1 MNEQL
6 NLFAQSK
13 QEYKI
18 DKPIRLIELFGG
30 IGSQAKALENIN
42 ADFERWRLCEW
53 AIPSIRSYAAIHNG
67 WRGETGRWAEA
78 TMEDLLKRTN
88 GVSSDYNQPLSE
100 DGRKRLG
107 RKALEELCGAMDACN
122 DFCPNVSE
130 IHPRDLS
137 IEKEKER
144 EHCYVL
150 TYSFPCQD
158 LSQAGKL
165 AGMEKGSGTRS
176 GLLWEVER
184 LLGELKEARQRPDV
198 LLMENV
204 PGVCGERNLKPWNEW
219 LDRLEELGYSSYW
232 AKVNAK
238 DHGIPQNRLRVFM
251 VSILGEYGYHF
262 PKKRKLVKRLRDLL
276 EENPDKKYNLSP
288 RIIET
293 MLYGDSKGFDRKGD
307 FENSIESGKKGVA
320 RTLKAKGSFDSGWT
334 VVTECLNPK
343 VNGKQ
348 PSLGNRVY
356 SDGGLSTCVTT
367 SPFFMGKILVKNATK
382 KGYIEAEE
390 GDGIDCGTR
399 MQYHRGT
406 VQSGMSQ
413 TIKTTIDIATPSEGK
428 LRKLTPLECMRLMG
442 FSDKDEQAMRSIGM
456 SDSAIYHCAGDSI
469 VVDVLMDIFKE
480 LL

>member
-30 IGSQAKALENIN
+30 IGSQAKALENLGTN
-42 ADFERWRLCEW
+42 FERWRLCEW

-67 WRGETGRWAEA
+67 WRRETGRWAEA

-130 IHPRDLS
+130 IHPSDLS
-137 IEKEKER
+137 IEKEGER
-144 EHCYVL
+144 KHCYVL

-158 LSQAGKL
+158 ISQSGKL
-165 AGMEKGSGTRS
+165 AGFEKGSGTRS

-184 LLGELKEARQRPDV
+184 LLGELKEAEQRPDV

-204 PGVCGERNLKPWNEW
+204 PGVCGDRNLKPWNEW
-219 LDRLEELGYSSYW
+219 LDRLEELGYSNYW

-251 VSILGEYGYHF
+251 VSILGEYGYRF
-262 PKKRKLVKRLRDLL
+262 PKKRKLEKRLRDFL
-276 EENPDKKYNLSP
+276 EEDPPTKYNLSQQ
-288 RIIET
+288 IIRT
-293 MLYGDSKGFDRKGD
+293 MLYGDSKRFKRSED
-307 FENSIESGKKGVA
+307 FMHSLRNGKKGIA
-320 RTLKAKGSFDSGWT
+320 CTIKAKSSYDSSWT
-334 VVTECLNPK
+334 
-343 VNGKQ
+343 
-348 PSLGNRVY
+348 
-356 SDGGLSTCVTT
+356 
-367 SPFFMGKILVKNATK
+367 ILVRNATK
-382 KGYIEAEE
+382 KGYLEAEE

-413 TIKTTIDIATPSEGK
+413 TIKTTIDIATQSEGK

-442 FSDKDEQAMRSIGM
+442 FNDKDEQAMRSIGM

>member
-30 IGSQAKALENIN
+30 IGSQAKALENLGAN
-42 ADFERWRLCEW
+42 FERWRLCEW
-53 AIPSIRSYAAIHNG
+53 AIPSIRSYAAIHEG
-67 WRGETGRWAEA
+67 WRGESGRWKEA

-100 DGRKRLG
+100 EGRKRLG

-130 IHPRDLS
+130 IHPSDLS
-137 IEKEKER
+137 IEKEGER

-184 LLGELKEARQRPDV
+184 LLGELKEAESRPDV
-198 LLMENV
+198 ILMENV
-204 PGVCGERNLKPWNEW
+204 PGVCGYRNLKPWNEW
-219 LDRLEELGYSSYW
+219 LDRLEELGYSNYW

-251 VSILGEYGYHF
+251 VSVLGDYGYRF
-262 PKKRKLVKRLRDLL
+262 PKKKNLEKRLRDYL
-276 EENPDKKYNLSP
+276 EEDPPPKYDLSQQ
-288 RIIET
+288 IIET
-293 MLYGDSKGFDRKGD
+293 MLYGESKRFKRSQD
-307 FENSIESGKKGVA
+307 FMHSLRNGKKGIA
-320 RTLKAKGSFDSGWT
+320 CTIKAKSSYDSSWT
-334 VVTECLNPK
+334 
-343 VNGKQ
+343 
-348 PSLGNRVY
+348 
-356 SDGGLSTCVTT
+356 
-367 SPFFMGKILVKNATK
+367 ILVKNATK
-382 KGYIEAEE
+382 KGYLEAEE

-413 TIKTTIDIATPSEGK
+413 TIKTTIEIATQSEGK

-469 VVDVLMDIFKE
+469 VVDVLMDLFGE
-480 LL
+480 MM

>member
-13 QEYKI
+13 QEYRI

-30 IGSQAKALENIN
+30 IGSQAKALEKLGAN
-42 ADFERWRLCEW
+42 FERWRLCEW
-53 AIPSIRSYAAIHNG
+53 AIPSIRAYAAIHEG

-100 DGRKRLG
+100 EGRKRLG

-130 IHPRDLS
+130 IHPIDLS
-137 IEKEKER
+137 IEKEGDRK
-144 EHCYVL
+144 HCYIL

-184 LLGELKEARQRPDV
+184 LLGELKEAESRPDV

-204 PGVCGERNLKPWNEW
+204 PGVCGTRAMKPWNDW

-232 AKVNAK
+232 ANVNAK
-238 DHGIPQNRLRVFM
+238 DHGMPQNRVRVFM
-251 VSILGEYGYHF
+251 VSVLGDYGYRF
-262 PKKRKLVKRLRDLL
+262 PKKRRLEKRLRDFL
-276 EENPDKKYNLSP
+276 EEDPPRRYDLSP
-288 RIIET
+288 QIINT
-293 MLYGDSKGFDRKGD
+293 MLYGDSKRFKRSQD
-307 FENSIESGKKGVA
+307 FMHSLSNGKKGIA
-320 RTLKAKGSFDSGWT
+320 CAIKAKSSYDSSWT
-334 VVTECLNPK
+334 
-343 VNGKQ
+343 
-348 PSLGNRVY
+348 
-356 SDGGLSTCVTT
+356 
-367 SPFFMGKILVKNATK
+367 ILVRNATK
-382 KGYIEAEE
+382 KGYLEAGEA
-390 GDGIDCGTR
+390 DGLDCDAR
-399 MQYHRGT
+399 MRTHRGT
-406 VQSGMSQ
+406 VQKGMAQ
-413 TIKTTIDIATPSEGK
+413 TIKTSADVATAFGGR
-428 LRKLTPLECMRLMG
+428 LRRLTPLECMRLMG
-442 FSDKDEQAMRSIGM
+442 FSDQDVDAMRAVGM

-469 VVDVLMDIFKE
+469 VVDVLMDLFGE
-480 LL
+480 MM

>member
-6 NLFAQSK
+6 NLFAQSRR
-13 QEYKI
+13 EYKI

-30 IGSQAKALENIN
+30 IGSQAKALENIGAN
-42 ADFERWRLCEW
+42 FERWRLCEW
-53 AIPSIRSYAAIHNG
+53 AIPSIRAYAAIHDG
-67 WRGETGRWAEA
+67 WRGETGRWEEA

-130 IHPRDLS
+130 IHPSDLS
-137 IEKEKER
+137 IEKEGDR

-184 LLGELKEARQRPDV
+184 LLGELKEAGKRPDV

-204 PGVCGERNLKPWNEW
+204 PGVCGTRSLKPWNDW

-262 PKKRKLVKRLRDLL
+262 PKKRRLEKRLRDFL
-276 EENPDKKYNLSP
+276 EEDPPSKYDLSP
-288 RIIET
+288 QIIRT
-293 MLYGDSKGFDRKGD
+293 MLYGDSKRFKRSEDFMHSLRNGEKG
-307 FENSIESGKKGVA
+307 IA
-320 RTLKAKGSFDSGWT
+320 CTIKAKSSYDSSWT
-334 VVTECLNPK
+334 
-343 VNGKQ
+343 
-348 PSLGNRVY
+348 
-356 SDGGLSTCVTT
+356 
-367 SPFFMGKILVKNATK
+367 ILVRNATK
-382 KGYIEAEE
+382 KGYLEAKE

-413 TIKTTIDIATPSEGK
+413 TIKTTIDIATQSEGK

-442 FSDKDEQAMRSIGM
+442 FNDKDEQAMRSIGM

-480 LL
+480 LI

>member
-6 NLFAQSK
+6 NLFAQSRR
-13 QEYKI
+13 EYKI
-18 DKPIRLIELFGG
+18 NKPIRLIELFGG
-30 IGSQAKALENIN
+30 IGSQAKALENLGAN
-42 ADFERWRLCEW
+42 FERWRLCEW
-53 AIPSIRSYAAIHNG
+53 AIPSIRAYAAIHNG

-78 TMEDLLKRTN
+78 TMEDRLKRTK

-107 RKALEELCGAMDACN
+107 RKTLEELCQAMDACN

-130 IHPRDLS
+130 IHPSDLS
-137 IEKEKER
+137 IEKEGDR
-144 EHCYVL
+144 DHCYVL

-184 LLGELKEARQRPDV
+184 LLGELKEAGQRPDV
-198 LLMENV
+198 MLMENV
-204 PGVCGERNLKPWNEW
+204 PGVCGTRALKPWNEW

-262 PKKRKLVKRLRDLL
+262 PKKMRLERRLRDFL
-276 EENPDKKYNLSP
+276 EEDPPPKYDLSP
-288 RIIET
+288 QIINT
-293 MLYGDSKGFDRKGD
+293 MLYGDSKRFKRSED
-307 FENSIESGKKGVA
+307 FMHSLRNGKKGIA
-320 RTLKAKGSFDSGWT
+320 CAIKAKSSYDSSWT
-334 VVTECLNPK
+334 
-343 VNGKQ
+343 
-348 PSLGNRVY
+348 
-356 SDGGLSTCVTT
+356 
-367 SPFFMGKILVKNATK
+367 ILVRNATK
-382 KGYIEAEE
+382 KGYLEAEE

-406 VQSGMSQ
+406 VQSGMRQ
-413 TIKTTIDIATPSEGK
+413 TIKTTIDIATQSEGK

-442 FSDKDEQAMRSIGM
+442 FSDQDEQAMRSIGM

>member
-6 NLFAQSK
+6 NLFAQSRR
-13 QEYKI
+13 EYKI

-30 IGSQAKALENIN
+30 IGSQAKALENIGVN
-42 ADFERWRLCEW
+42 FEPWRLCEW

-67 WRGETGRWAEA
+67 WRGETGRWSEA

-130 IHPRDLS
+130 IHPSDLS
-137 IEKEKER
+137 IEKERER
-144 EHCYVL
+144 KHCYVL

-184 LLGELKEARQRPDV
+184 LLGELKEAESRPDV

-204 PGVCGERNLKPWNEW
+204 PGVCGDRNLKPWNEW
-219 LDRLEELGYSSYW
+219 LDRLEELGYSNYW

-238 DHGIPQNRLRVFM
+238 DHGIPQNRVRVFM
-251 VSILGEYGYHF
+251 VSVLGDYGYRF
-262 PKKRKLVKRLRDLL
+262 PKKMRLEKRLRDFL
-276 EENPDKKYNLSP
+276 EEDPPSKYDLSP
-288 RIIET
+288 QIIET
-293 MLYGDSKGFDRKGD
+293 MLYGDSKRFKRSED
-307 FENSIESGKKGVA
+307 FMHSLSNGKKGIA
-320 RTLKAKGSFDSGWT
+320 CTIKAKSSYDSSWT
-334 VVTECLNPK
+334 
-343 VNGKQ
+343 
-348 PSLGNRVY
+348 
-356 SDGGLSTCVTT
+356 
-367 SPFFMGKILVKNATK
+367 ILVRNATK
-382 KGYIEAEE
+382 KGYLEAEE
-390 GDGIDCGTR
+390 GDWIDCGTR

-413 TIKTTIDIATPSEGK
+413 TIKTSADIATAFGGR

-442 FSDKDEQAMRSIGM
+442 FNDKDEQAMRSIGM
-456 SDSAIYHCAGDSI
+456 RDSAIYHCAGDSI

>member
-13 QEYKI
+13 KEYKI
-18 DKPIRLIELFGG
+18 NKPIRLIELFGG
-30 IGSQAKALENIN
+30 IGSHAKALENLGAN
-42 ADFERWRLCEW
+42 FERWRLCEW
-53 AIPSIRSYAAIHNG
+53 AIPSIRAYSAIHEG
-67 WRGETGRWAEA
+67 WRGESGRWKEA

-130 IHPRDLS
+130 IHPSDLS
-137 IEKEKER
+137 IEKEGDRK
-144 EHCYVL
+144 HCYIL

-184 LLGELKEARQRPDV
+184 LLGELKEAESRPDV

-204 PGVCGERNLKPWNEW
+204 PGVCGYRNLKPWNEW
-219 LDRLEELGYSSYW
+219 LDRLEELGYSNYW

-262 PKKRKLVKRLRDLL
+262 PKKRKLIKRLRDLL
-276 EENPDKKYNLSP
+276 EENPDPKYNLSP

-293 MLYGDSKGFDRKGD
+293 MLYGDSKGFDR
-307 FENSIESGKKGVA
+307 
-320 RTLKAKGSFDSGWT
+320 
-334 VVTECLNPK
+334 
-343 VNGKQ
+343 
-348 PSLGNRVY
+348 

-382 KGYIEAEE
+382 KGYLEAEE

-413 TIKTTIDIATPSEGK
+413 TIKTTIDIATQSEGK

-442 FSDKDEQAMRSIGM
+442 FSDKDEQSMRSIGM

>member
-6 NLFAQSK
+6 NLFAQSRR
-13 QEYKI
+13 EYKI
-18 DKPIRLIELFGG
+18 NKPIRLIELFGG
-30 IGSQAKALENIN
+30 IGSQAKALENLGAN
-42 ADFERWRLCEW
+42 FERWRLCEW

-67 WRGETGRWAEA
+67 WRGEAGRWAEA
-78 TMEDLLKRTN
+78 TMEDLLKRTK
-88 GVSSDYNQPLSE
+88 GVSSDYNHPLSE

-107 RKALEELCGAMDACN
+107 RKALEELCQAMDSCN

-130 IHPRDLS
+130 IHPSDLS
-137 IEKEKER
+137 IEKEGER
-144 EHCYVL
+144 GHCYVL

-184 LLGELKEARQRPDV
+184 LLGELKEAKSRPDV

-204 PGVCGERNLKPWNEW
+204 PGVCGTRALKPWNEW

-251 VSILGEYGYHF
+251 VSILGEYGYRF
-262 PKKRKLVKRLRDLL
+262 PKKRRLEKRLRDFL
-276 EENPDKKYNLSP
+276 EEDPPQKYDLSP
-288 RIIET
+288 QIIRT
-293 MLYGDSKGFDRKGD
+293 MLYGDSKRFKRSED
-307 FENSIESGKKGVA
+307 FMHSLRSGKKGIA
-320 RTLKAKGSFDSGWT
+320 CAIKAKSSYDSSWT
-334 VVTECLNPK
+334 
-343 VNGKQ
+343 
-348 PSLGNRVY
+348 
-356 SDGGLSTCVTT
+356 
-367 SPFFMGKILVKNATK
+367 ILVRNATK
-382 KGYIEAEE
+382 KGYLEANE

-399 MQYHRGT
+399 MKYHRGT

-413 TIKTTIDIATPSEGK
+413 TIKTTIDIATQSEGK

-442 FSDKDEQAMRSIGM
+442 FNDKDEQAMRSIGM

>member
-6 NLFAQSK
+6 NLFAQSRR
-13 QEYKI
+13 EYKI
-18 DKPIRLIELFGG
+18 NKPIRLIELFGG
-30 IGSQAKALENIN
+30 IGSQAKALENLN

-53 AIPSIRSYAAIHNG
+53 AIPSIKAYAAIHNG
-67 WRGETGRWAEA
+67 WRGERGRWAEA

-107 RKALEELCGAMDACN
+107 RKSLEELCGAMDACN

-130 IHPRDLS
+130 IHPSDLS
-137 IEKEKER
+137 IEKEGQR

-158 LSQAGKL
+158 ISQSGKL

-184 LLGELKEARQRPDV
+184 LLVELKEVGQRPDV

-204 PGVCGERNLKPWNEW
+204 PGVCGDRNLKPWNEW
-219 LDRLEELGYSSYW
+219 LDRLEELGYSNYW

-262 PKKRKLVKRLRDLL
+262 PKKRILEKRLRDFL
-276 EENPDKKYNLSP
+276 EDDPPHKYDLSP
-288 RIIET
+288 QIINT
-293 MLYGDSKGFDRKGD
+293 MLYGESKRFKRSQD
-307 FENSIESGKKGVA
+307 FMHSLMNGKKGIA
-320 RTLKAKGSFDSGWT
+320 CTIKAKSSYDSSWT
-334 VVTECLNPK
+334 
-343 VNGKQ
+343 
-348 PSLGNRVY
+348 
-356 SDGGLSTCVTT
+356 
-367 SPFFMGKILVKNATK
+367 ILVRNATK
-382 KGYIEAEE
+382 KGYLEAEE

-413 TIKTTIDIATPSEGK
+413 TIKTTIDVATLSDGN

-442 FSDKDEQAMRSIGM
+442 FNDKDEQAMRSIGM

-469 VVDVLMDIFKE
+469 VVDVLMEIFKE
-480 LL
+480 LM

>member
-1 MNEQL
+1 MACRAITISHSRRMGEKGWVEKLWRN
-6 NLFAQSK
+6 FAERWTRAMTSAQTFRKFILATYPSRKRERGSIATFSPIHFHAKTCRK
-13 QEYKI
+13 QENW
-18 DKPIRLIELFGG
+18 
-30 IGSQAKALENIN
+30 LEWKR
-42 ADFERWRLCEW
+42 E
-53 AIPSIRSYAAIHNG
+53 AAQ
-67 WRGETGRWAEA
+67 GR
-78 TMEDLLKRTN
+78 
-88 GVSSDYNQPLSE
+88 
-100 DGRKRLG
+100 
-107 RKALEELCGAMDACN
+107 
-122 DFCPNVSE
+122 
-130 IHPRDLS
+130 
-137 IEKEKER
+137 
-144 EHCYVL
+144 
-150 TYSFPCQD
+150 
-158 LSQAGKL
+158 
-165 AGMEKGSGTRS
+165 

-184 LLGELKEARQRPDV
+184 LLEELKESESRPDV

-204 PGVCGERNLKPWNEW
+204 PGVCGDRNLKPWNEW

-262 PKKRKLVKRLRDLL
+262 PKKRKLTKRLRDLL

-293 MLYGDSKGFDRKGD
+293 MLYGDSKGFDRKVD

-382 KGYIEAEE
+382 KGYLEADE

-413 TIKTTIDIATPSEGK
+413 TIKTTIDIATQSEGK

-442 FSDKDEQAMRSIGM
+442 FNDKDEQAMRSIGM
-456 SDSAIYHCAGDSI
+456 RDSAIYHCAGDSI

>member
-13 QEYKI
+13 KEYKI

-30 IGSQAKALENIN
+30 IGSQAKALENLGAN
-42 ADFERWRLCEW
+42 FERWRLCEW
-53 AIPSIRSYAAIHNG
+53 AIPSIRAYSAIHEG
-67 WRGETGRWAEA
+67 WRGESGRWKEA

-130 IHPRDLS
+130 IHPSDLS
-137 IEKEKER
+137 IEKEGDRK
-144 EHCYVL
+144 HCYIL

-184 LLGELKEARQRPDV
+184 LLGELKEAESRPDV

-204 PGVCGERNLKPWNEW
+204 PGVCGYRNLKPWNEW
-219 LDRLEELGYSSYW
+219 LDRLEELGYSNYW

-251 VSILGEYGYHF
+251 VSVLGDYGYRF
-262 PKKRKLVKRLRDLL
+262 PKKKNLEKRLRDYL
-276 EENPDKKYNLSP
+276 EEDPPPKYDLSQQ
-288 RIIET
+288 IIET
-293 MLYGDSKGFDRKGD
+293 MLYGESKRFKRSQD
-307 FENSIESGKKGVA
+307 FMHSLRNGKKGIA
-320 RTLKAKGSFDSGWT
+320 CTIKAKSSYDSSWT
-334 VVTECLNPK
+334 
-343 VNGKQ
+343 
-348 PSLGNRVY
+348 
-356 SDGGLSTCVTT
+356 
-367 SPFFMGKILVKNATK
+367 ILVKNATK
-382 KGYIEAEE
+382 KGYLEAEE

-413 TIKTTIDIATPSEGK
+413 TIKTTIEIATQSEGK

-469 VVDVLMDIFKE
+469 VVDVLMDLFGE
-480 LL
+480 MM

>member
-6 NLFAQSK
+6 NLFAQSRP
-13 QEYKI
+13 EYRI

-30 IGSQAKALENIN
+30 IGSQAKALENLK

-67 WRGETGRWAEA
+67 WRGEAGRWAEA

-130 IHPRDLS
+130 IHPSDLS
-137 IEKEKER
+137 IEKEGER

-184 LLGELKEARQRPDV
+184 ILGELKEAESRPDV

-204 PGVCGERNLKPWNEW
+204 PGVCGDRNLKPWNEW

-251 VSILGEYGYHF
+251 VSILGDYGYRF
-262 PKKRKLVKRLRDLL
+262 PKKRRLEKRLRDFL
-276 EENPDKKYNLSP
+276 EEDPHPKYDLSP
-288 RIIET
+288 QIIRT
-293 MLYGDSKGFDRKGD
+293 MLYGDSKRFKRSED
-307 FENSIESGKKGVA
+307 FMHSLRNGKKGIA
-320 RTLKAKGSFDSGWT
+320 CAIKAKSSYDSSWT
-334 VVTECLNPK
+334 
-343 VNGKQ
+343 
-348 PSLGNRVY
+348 
-356 SDGGLSTCVTT
+356 
-367 SPFFMGKILVKNATK
+367 ILVRNATK
-382 KGYIEAEE
+382 KGYLEAGEA
-390 GDGIDCGTR
+390 DGLDCDAR
-399 MQYHRGT
+399 MRTHRGT
-406 VQSGMSQ
+406 VQKGMAQ
-413 TIKTTIDIATPSEGK
+413 TIKTSSDVATAFGG
-428 LRKLTPLECMRLMG
+428 RIRRLTPLECMRLMG
-442 FSDKDEQAMRSIGM
+442 FSDGDVDAMRAVGM

-469 VVDVLMDIFKE
+469 VVDVLMDLFGE
-480 LL
+480 MM

>member
-30 IGSQAKALENIN
+30 IGSQAKALENIGAN
-42 ADFERWRLCEW
+42 FERWRLCEW
-53 AIPSIRSYAAIHNG
+53 AIPSIRSYAAIHEG
-67 WRGETGRWAEA
+67 WRGETGRWEEA

-130 IHPRDLS
+130 IHPSDLS
-137 IEKEKER
+137 IEKEKDR

-184 LLGELKEARQRPDV
+184 LLGELKEAESRPDV

-204 PGVCGERNLKPWNEW
+204 PGVCGTRSLKPWNEW

-251 VSILGEYGYHF
+251 VSVLGDYGYSF
-262 PKKRKLVKRLRDLL
+262 PKKRRLEKRLRDFL
-276 EENPDKKYNLSP
+276 EEDPHPKYDLSP
-288 RIIET
+288 QIIGT
-293 MLYGDSKGFDRKGD
+293 MLYGDSKRFKRSQD
-307 FENSIESGKKGVA
+307 FMHSLRNGKKGIA
-320 RTLKAKGSFDSGWT
+320 CAIKAKSSYDSSWT
-334 VVTECLNPK
+334 
-343 VNGKQ
+343 
-348 PSLGNRVY
+348 
-356 SDGGLSTCVTT
+356 
-367 SPFFMGKILVKNATK
+367 ILVRNATK
-382 KGYIEAEE
+382 RGYLEAGEA
-390 GDGIDCGTR
+390 DGLDCDAR
-399 MQYHRGT
+399 MRTHRGT
-406 VQSGMSQ
+406 VQKGMAQ
-413 TIKTTIDIATPSEGK
+413 TIKTSADVATAFGGR
-428 LRKLTPLECMRLMG
+428 LRRLTPLECMRLMG

>member
-18 DKPIRLIELFGG
+18 NKPIRLIELFGG
-30 IGSQAKALENIN
+30 IGSQAKALENIGAN
-42 ADFERWRLCEW
+42 FERWRLCEW
-53 AIPSIRSYAAIHNG
+53 AIPSIRAYAAIHEG

-130 IHPRDLS
+130 IHPSDLS
-137 IEKEKER
+137 IEKERDR

-184 LLGELKEARQRPDV
+184 LLGELKEAEQRPDV

-204 PGVCGERNLKPWNEW
+204 PGVCGDRNLKPWNEW
-219 LDRLEELGYSSYW
+219 LDRLEELGYSNYW

-238 DHGIPQNRLRVFM
+238 DHGIPQNRVRMFM
-251 VSILGEYGYHF
+251 VSVLGDYGYRF
-262 PKKRKLVKRLRDLL
+262 PKKRRLEKRLRDFL
-276 EENPDKKYNLSP
+276 EEDPPPKYDLSTQ
-288 RIIET
+288 IIRT
-293 MLYGDSKGFDRKGD
+293 MLYGDSKRFKRSED
-307 FENSIESGKKGVA
+307 FMHSLRNGKKGIA
-320 RTLKAKGSFDSGWT
+320 CAIKAKSSYDSSWT
-334 VVTECLNPK
+334 
-343 VNGKQ
+343 
-348 PSLGNRVY
+348 
-356 SDGGLSTCVTT
+356 
-367 SPFFMGKILVKNATK
+367 ILVRNATK
-382 KGYIEAEE
+382 KGYLEAEE
-390 GDGIDCGTR
+390 VDGIDCGTR

-413 TIKTTIDIATPSEGK
+413 TIKTTIDIATQSEGK

-456 SDSAIYHCAGDSI
+456 SDSSIYHCAGDSI

>member
-6 NLFAQSK
+6 NLFAQSRM
-13 QEYKI
+13 EYKI
-18 DKPIRLIELFGG
+18 NKPIRLIELFGG
-30 IGSQAKALENIN
+30 IGSQAKALENLK

-53 AIPSIRSYAAIHNG
+53 AIPSIRAYAAIHNG

-78 TMEDLLKRTN
+78 TMEDLIKRTN

-130 IHPRDLS
+130 IHPSDLS
-137 IEKEKER
+137 IEKEGER

-184 LLGELKEARQRPDV
+184 LLGELKEAKSRPDV

-204 PGVCGERNLKPWNEW
+204 PGVCGDRNLKPWNEW

-262 PKKRKLVKRLRDLL
+262 PKKMRLEKRLRDFL
-276 EENPDKKYNLSP
+276 EEDPPPKYDLSP
-288 RIIET
+288 QIIRT
-293 MLYGDSKGFDRKGD
+293 MLYGDSKRFKRSED
-307 FENSIESGKKGVA
+307 FMHSLRNGKKGIA
-320 RTLKAKGSFDSGWT
+320 CTIKAKSSYDSSWT
-334 VVTECLNPK
+334 
-343 VNGKQ
+343 
-348 PSLGNRVY
+348 
-356 SDGGLSTCVTT
+356 
-367 SPFFMGKILVKNATK
+367 ILVRNATK
-382 KGYIEAEE
+382 KGYLEAEE

-399 MQYHRGT
+399 MKYHRGT

-413 TIKTTIDIATPSEGK
+413 TIKTTIDIATQSEGK

-442 FSDKDEQAMRSIGM
+442 FNDKDEQAMRSIGM

>member
-6 NLFAQSK
+6 NLFAQSRR
-13 QEYKI
+13 EYKI

-30 IGSQAKALENIN
+30 IGSQAKALENLGVN
-42 ADFERWRLCEW
+42 FERWRLCEW
-53 AIPSIRSYAAIHNG
+53 AIPSIRAYASIHNG
-67 WRGETGRWAEA
+67 WRGEAGRWAEA

-130 IHPRDLS
+130 IHPSDLS
-137 IEKEKER
+137 IEKEGER

-184 LLGELKEARQRPDV
+184 LLGELKEAESRPDV

-204 PGVCGERNLKPWNEW
+204 PGVCGTRAMKPWNEW
-219 LDRLEELGYSSYW
+219 LDRLEELGYSNYW

-262 PKKRKLVKRLRDLL
+262 PKKMRLEKRLRDFL
-276 EENPDKKYNLSP
+276 EEDPPQKYDLSP
-288 RIIET
+288 QIIRT
-293 MLYGDSKGFDRKGD
+293 MLYGDSKRFKRSED
-307 FENSIESGKKGVA
+307 FMHSLMNGKKGIA
-320 RTLKAKGSFDSGWT
+320 CTIKAKSSYDSSWT
-334 VVTECLNPK
+334 
-343 VNGKQ
+343 
-348 PSLGNRVY
+348 
-356 SDGGLSTCVTT
+356 
-367 SPFFMGKILVKNATK
+367 ILVRNATK
-382 KGYIEAEE
+382 KGYLEAGEA
-390 GDGIDCGTR
+390 DGLDCDAR
-399 MQYHRGT
+399 MRTHRGT
-406 VQSGMSQ
+406 VQKGMAQ
-413 TIKTTIDIATPSEGK
+413 TIKTSADVATAFGGR
-428 LRKLTPLECMRLMG
+428 LRRLTPLECMRLMG
-442 FSDKDEQAMRSIGM
+442 FSDGDVDAMRAVGM

-469 VVDVLMDIFKE
+469 VVDVLMDLFGE
-480 LL
+480 MM

>member
-13 QEYKI
+13 KEYKI
-18 DKPIRLIELFGG
+18 NKPIRLIELFGG
-30 IGSQAKALENIN
+30 IGSQAKALENLGAN
-42 ADFERWRLCEW
+42 FERWRLCEW
-53 AIPSIRSYAAIHNG
+53 AIPSIRAYSAIHEG
-67 WRGETGRWAEA
+67 WRGESGRWKEA

-130 IHPRDLS
+130 IHPSDLS
-137 IEKEKER
+137 IEKEGDRK
-144 EHCYVL
+144 HCYIL

-184 LLGELKEARQRPDV
+184 LLGELKEAESRPDV

-204 PGVCGERNLKPWNEW
+204 PGVCGYRNLKPWNEW
-219 LDRLEELGYSSYW
+219 LDRLEELGYSNYW

-276 EENPDKKYNLSP
+276 EENPDPKYNLSP

-293 MLYGDSKGFDRKGD
+293 MLYGDSKGFDR
-307 FENSIESGKKGVA
+307 
-320 RTLKAKGSFDSGWT
+320 
-334 VVTECLNPK
+334 
-343 VNGKQ
+343 
-348 PSLGNRVY
+348 

-382 KGYIEAEE
+382 KGYLEAEE

-413 TIKTTIDIATPSEGK
+413 TIKTTIDIATQSEGK

-442 FSDKDEQAMRSIGM
+442 FSDKDEQSMRSIGM

>member
-6 NLFAQSK
+6 NLFAQSRR
-13 QEYKI
+13 EYKI
-18 DKPIRLIELFGG
+18 DKPIRIIELFGG
-30 IGSQAKALENIN
+30 IGSQAKALENLGAN
-42 ADFERWRLCEW
+42 FERWRLCEW
-53 AIPSIRSYAAIHNG
+53 AIPSIRAYAAIHDG
-67 WRGETGRWAEA
+67 WRGDKGKWEEA

-100 DGRKRLG
+100 EGRKRLG

-130 IHPRDLS
+130 IHPSDLS
-137 IEKEKER
+137 IEKERDR

-184 LLGELKEARQRPDV
+184 LLGELKEAQSRPDV

-204 PGVCGERNLKPWNEW
+204 PGVCGTRALKPWNDW

-238 DHGIPQNRLRVFM
+238 DHGIPQNRVRVFM
-251 VSILGEYGYHF
+251 VSILGEYGYRF
-262 PKKRKLVKRLRDLL
+262 PKKRRLEKRLRDFL
-276 EENPDKKYNLSP
+276 EEDPPKRFDLSP
-288 RIIET
+288 KIINT
-293 MLYGDSKGFDRKGD
+293 MLYGDSKRFKRSQD
-307 FENSIESGKKGVA
+307 FMHSLSNGKKGIA
-320 RTLKAKGSFDSGWT
+320 CAIKAKSSYDSSWT
-334 VVTECLNPK
+334 
-343 VNGKQ
+343 
-348 PSLGNRVY
+348 
-356 SDGGLSTCVTT
+356 
-367 SPFFMGKILVKNATK
+367 ILVRNATK
-382 KGYIEAEE
+382 KGYLEAEE
-390 GDGIDCGTR
+390 GDGIDCGAR

-413 TIKTTIDIATPSEGK
+413 TIKTSADIATAFGGR

>member
-1 MNEQL
+1 
-6 NLFAQSK
+6 
-13 QEYKI
+13 
-18 DKPIRLIELFGG
+18 
-30 IGSQAKALENIN
+30 
-42 ADFERWRLCEW
+42 
-53 AIPSIRSYAAIHNG
+53 
-67 WRGETGRWAEA
+67 
-78 TMEDLLKRTN
+78 MEDLLKRTN

-107 RKALEELCGAMDACN
+107 RKALEELCGAMDACK

-130 IHPRDLS
+130 IHPSDLS
-137 IEKEKER
+137 IEKEGER

-184 LLGELKEARQRPDV
+184 LLGELKEAGQRPDV

-204 PGVCGERNLKPWNEW
+204 PGVCGDRNLKPWNEW
-219 LDRLEELGYSSYW
+219 LDRLEELGYSNYW

-251 VSILGEYGYHF
+251 VSILGEYGYRF
-262 PKKRKLVKRLRDLL
+262 PKKRILEKRLRDFL
-276 EENPDKKYNLSP
+276 EEDPPTKYDLSP
-288 RIIET
+288 QIIRT
-293 MLYGDSKGFDRKGD
+293 MLYGDSKRFKRSED
-307 FENSIESGKKGVA
+307 FMHSLSNGKKGIA
-320 RTLKAKGSFDSGWT
+320 CTIKAKSSYDSSWT
-334 VVTECLNPK
+334 
-343 VNGKQ
+343 
-348 PSLGNRVY
+348 
-356 SDGGLSTCVTT
+356 
-367 SPFFMGKILVKNATK
+367 ILVRNATK
-382 KGYIEAEE
+382 KGYLEAEE

-413 TIKTTIDIATPSEGK
+413 TIKTTIDIATQSEGK

-442 FSDKDEQAMRSIGM
+442 FNDKDEQAMRSIGM

>member
-6 NLFAQSK
+6 NLFAQSRR
-13 QEYKI
+13 EYKI

-30 IGSQAKALENIN
+30 IGSQAKSLENLGAN
-42 ADFERWRLCEW
+42 FERWRLCEW
-53 AIPSIRSYAAIHNG
+53 AIPSIRAYAAIHDG
-67 WRGETGRWAEA
+67 WRGDKGKWEEA

-100 DGRKRLG
+100 EGRKRLG
-107 RKALEELCGAMDACN
+107 RKALEELCAAMDACN

-130 IHPRDLS
+130 IHPSDLS
-137 IEKEKER
+137 IEKERDR

-184 LLGELKEARQRPDV
+184 LLGELKEAQSRPDV

-204 PGVCGERNLKPWNEW
+204 PGVCGTRALNPWNDW

-238 DHGIPQNRLRVFM
+238 DHGIPQNRVRVFM
-251 VSILGEYGYHF
+251 VSILGEYGYRF
-262 PKKRKLVKRLRDLL
+262 PKKRRLEKRLRDFL
-276 EENPDKKYNLSP
+276 EEDPPKRFDLSP
-288 RIIET
+288 KIINT
-293 MLYGDSKGFDRKGD
+293 MLYGDSKRFKRSQD
-307 FENSIESGKKGVA
+307 FMHSLSNGKKGIA
-320 RTLKAKGSFDSGWT
+320 CAIKAKSSYDSSWT
-334 VVTECLNPK
+334 
-343 VNGKQ
+343 
-348 PSLGNRVY
+348 
-356 SDGGLSTCVTT
+356 
-367 SPFFMGKILVKNATK
+367 ILVRNATK
-382 KGYIEAEE
+382 KGYLEAEE
-390 GDGIDCGTR
+390 GDGIDCGAR

-413 TIKTTIDIATPSEGK
+413 TIKTSADIATAFGGR

-442 FSDKDEQAMRSIGM
+442 FSDNDEQSMRSIGM

>member
-13 QEYKI
+13 PEYKI
-18 DKPIRLIELFGG
+18 NKPIRLIELFGG
-30 IGSQAKALENIN
+30 IGSQAKALENLK

-53 AIPSIRSYAAIHNG
+53 AIPSIRAYATIHEGWNG
-67 WRGETGRWAEA
+67 EKGEWEGAP
-78 TMEDLLKRTN
+78 MEDLLKRTN

-107 RKALEELCGAMDACN
+107 RKVLEELCGAMDACN

-130 IHPRDLS
+130 IHPSDLS
-137 IEKEKER
+137 IEKERER

-184 LLGELKEARQRPDV
+184 LLGELKEAESRPDV

-204 PGVCGERNLKPWNEW
+204 PGVCGDRNIKPWNEW
-219 LDRLEELGYSSYW
+219 LDRLEELGYSNYW

-251 VSILGEYGYHF
+251 VSILGDYGYRF
-262 PKKRKLVKRLRDLL
+262 PRKRKLEKRLRDYL
-276 EENPDKKYNLSP
+276 EEDPSRRYDLSP
-288 RIIET
+288 QIINT
-293 MLYGDSKGFDRKGD
+293 MLYGDSKRFKRSED
-307 FENSIESGKKGVA
+307 FMHSLRNGKKGIA
-320 RTLKAKGSFDSGWT
+320 CTIKAKSSYDSSWT
-334 VVTECLNPK
+334 
-343 VNGKQ
+343 
-348 PSLGNRVY
+348 
-356 SDGGLSTCVTT
+356 
-367 SPFFMGKILVKNATK
+367 ILVRNATK
-382 KGYIEAEE
+382 KGYLEAGEA
-390 GDGIDCGTR
+390 DGLDCNAR
-399 MQYHRGT
+399 MQTHRGT
-406 VQSGMSQ
+406 VQRGMAQ
-413 TIKTTIDIATPSEGK
+413 TIKTSVDVATAFGGR

-442 FSDKDEQAMRSIGM
+442 FNDKDEQAMRSIGM

>member
-6 NLFAQSK
+6 NLFAQSRR
-13 QEYKI
+13 EYKI

-30 IGSQAKALENIN
+30 IGSQAKALENLN

-67 WRGETGRWAEA
+67 WRREKGKWEGAP
-78 TMEDLLKRTN
+78 MEELLKRTE
-88 GVSSDYNQPLSE
+88 GVSSDYNSPLSE
-100 DGRKRLG
+100 DGRKRMG
-107 RKALEELCGAMDACN
+107 RNALEELCGAMDACN
-122 DFCPNVSE
+122 DYCPDVSR
-130 IHPRDLS
+130 IHPEHLG
-137 IEKEKER
+137 IER
-144 EHCYVL
+144 ERERKHRYVL

-184 LLGELKEARQRPDV
+184 LLGELKEAESRPDV

-204 PGVCGERNLKPWNEW
+204 PGVCGDRNIKPWNEW

-251 VSILGEYGYHF
+251 VSILGDYGYRF
-262 PKKRKLVKRLRDLL
+262 PKKRRLDKRLRDLL
-276 EENPDKKYNLSP
+276 EENPDTKYNLSP
-288 RIIET
+288 KIIKT

-307 FENSIESGKKGVA
+307 FEDSIESGKKGVA

-334 VVTECLNPK
+334 VVTECLNSK
-343 VNGKQ
+343 VDGKQ

-356 SDGGLSTCVTT
+356 SDNGLSTCIAT

-382 KGYIEAEE
+382 KGYLEAEE
-390 GDGIDCGTR
+390 GDEIDCGAL
-399 MQYHRGT
+399 MKYHRGT
-406 VQSGMSQ
+406 VQSGISQ
-413 TIKTTIDIATPSEGK
+413 TIKTTIDVATPCEGK

-442 FSDKDEQAMRSIGM
+442 FDDNDEKAMRSIGM
-456 SDSAIYHCAGDSI
+456 SDSSIYHCAGDSI